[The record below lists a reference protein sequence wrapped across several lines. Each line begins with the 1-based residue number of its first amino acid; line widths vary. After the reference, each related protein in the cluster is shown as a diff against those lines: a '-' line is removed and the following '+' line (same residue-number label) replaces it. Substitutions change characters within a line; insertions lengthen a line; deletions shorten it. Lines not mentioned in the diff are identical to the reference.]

1 MLCRKKKRVE
11 KVNRNFDIQNK
22 TSVPEVQFL
31 KKKNQESFMSE
42 DQYCVPCTKVFVRN
56 LNIFRPL
63 TTLAVVTFNLSSTTN
78 SERSSSYKK

>member
-1 MLCRKKKRVE
+1 MQKKKRVE

-22 TSVPEVQFL
+22 TSVPEVWFL

-42 DQYCVPCTKVFVRN
+42 DQYCVPCTKVFVRD

-63 TTLAVVTFNLSSTTN
+63 TTLAVVSFNLL
-78 SERSSSYKK
+78 KQC